1 MAKKEAQTD
10 IWVYDL
16 LKSAHITLEY
26 QGSTISEIE
35 GSYVKHLFSMR
46 SSIGSISHSI
56 EITTPIF

>member
-26 QGSTISEIE
+26 QGSTIAEIE
-35 GSYVKHLFSMR
+35 KALKTAYMLIVYLKGSR
-46 SSIGSISHSI
+46 PISIRK
-56 EITTPIF
+56 EVQL